1 MLNITFKKVKARL
14 MKIKFVGFAAMALLA
29 LMACKND
36 DDNNDTGPILRDLTE
51 VTAENETELQAYLK
65 THFYNYEEFENPT
78 EGFDYKIV
86 FDTIAG
92 ENADKIPLI
101 DRPELKD
108 TLVSVDDVPQK
119 LYMLIVRQGAGDK
132 ALLGDQ
138 VVVKYEASNPNG
150 KIVDGSTVEFFSPT
164 LSLQG
169 GLQLTE
175 GFTHLVLDLRIGSGY
190 VENPD
195 GTLTWNNDYGI
206 GACFVSAGLAYY
218 QSSNYKPF
226 IFKVDMLAFNHID
239 QDLIYDYNSRSNI
252 SSPDG
257 IPSSLEDIN
266 GNGDPRDDDTDGDG
280 IPNYLDADDDN
291 DGILTIYEYDVLPD
305 NNNNGIIDEGDGDG
319 IPDDSDGDGT
329 PDYLDPD
336 NQIGSGL

>member
-29 LMACKND
+29 LVACKSD
-36 DDNNDTGPILRDLTE
+36 DDNSPDGPTLRDLTE

-65 THFYNYEEFENPT
+65 THFYNYEEFANPT

-86 FDTIAG
+86 FDTIADD
-92 ENADKIPLI
+92 NANKIPLI
-101 DRPELKD
+101 DRPELRD
-108 TLVSVDDVPQK
+108 TLITIDDVPQK
-119 LYMLIVRQGAGDK
+119 MYMLFARQGAGGK

-138 VVVKYEASNPNG
+138 VVVRYEASFTNG
-150 KIVDGSTVEFFSPT
+150 VVKDASNVEISFNT
-164 LSLQG
+164 LAS
-169 GLQLTE
+169 GLRE
-175 GFTHLVLDLRIGSGY
+175 GFAWFSTKLHIGTGY
-190 VENPD
+190 DSEAQPDD
-195 GTLTWNNDYGI
+195 GTIIWINDYGI
-206 GACFVSAGLAYY
+206 GAVFMPAGLAYY
-218 QSSNYKPF
+218 AEGNYKPF
-226 IFKVDMLAFNHID
+226 IFKVDMLAYNHVD
-239 QDLIYDYNSRSNI
+239 QVQIYDYNAGGNV

-257 IPSSLEDIN
+257 IPSSMEDVN

-319 IPDDSDGDGT
+319 IPDDSDGDGIY
-329 PDYLDPD
+329 DYLDPD
-336 NQIGSGL
+336 NQIGSGI

>member
-1 MLNITFKKVKARL
+1 

-29 LMACKND
+29 LMACKSD
-36 DDNNDTGPILRDLTE
+36 DDNNPDGPTLRDLSE

-65 THFYNYEEFENPT
+65 THFYNYEEFANPT

-92 ENADKIPLI
+92 DNADKIPLI

-108 TLVSVDDVPQK
+108 MVVSVDDVPHK
-119 LYMLIVRQGAGDK
+119 MYILNVRQGTGDK
-132 ALLGDQ
+132 PLLGDQ
-138 VVVKYEASNPNG
+138 VVVKYEASNPDG
-150 KIVDGSTVEFFSPT
+150 TIVDASAVEFSSPT
-164 LSLQG
+164 LSTDPQ
-169 GLQLTE
+169 QMYQFTE
-175 GFTHLVLDLRIGSGY
+175 GFTHLILDLHVGSGY
-190 VENPD
+190 VENAD

-206 GACFVSAGLAYY
+206 GACFVPAGLAYY
-218 QSSNYKPF
+218 RSGNYKPF
-226 IFKVDMLAFNHID
+226 IFKVDMLAFNQID
-239 QDLIYDYNSRSNI
+239 QDYIYDYTAGGNV

-257 IPSSLEDIN
+257 IPSSMEDVN

-319 IPDDSDGDGT
+319 IPDDSDGDGIY
-329 PDYLDPD
+329 DYLDPD
-336 NQIGSGL
+336 NQIGSGI